1 MLAPSCL
8 CSIREDRFCSAPM
21 DELVYMLVNNTDNTL
36 VCEELLEGYYR
47 RPWLYGDFRDQRPP
61 AVLSY
66 FLRTVDN
73 SLFRRLFHMDRDTV
87 YRIAKEVKETKAF
100 NMSPINSYVDPEI
113 VNFVCTSVLYINSCF
128 SIRCCSKFCGVS
140 QEKVDCYINL
150 FNKIM
155 NELKDDVIRFPAL
168 DCQNLLR
175 VNSKRF
181 FPGAVGVVGTFL
193 DSSLSLSPRCR
204 HDLYPEAV
212 FVGIFLLQLFR
223 GSSKAGYQ
231 STAGRGTRG
240 QVLQYSH
247 QRERKSEQL

>member
-1 MLAPSCL
+1 
-8 CSIREDRFCSAPM
+8 
-21 DELVYMLVNNTDNTL
+21 
-36 VCEELLEGYYR
+36 
-47 RPWLYGDFRDQRPP
+47 
-61 AVLSY
+61 
-66 FLRTVDN
+66 
-73 SLFRRLFHMDRDTV
+73 
-87 YRIAKEVKETKAF
+87 
-100 NMSPINSYVDPEI
+100 MSPINSYVDPEI

-140 QEKVDCYINL
+140 QEKVDGYINL